1 MKAYRVNRKK
11 RKSRRM
17 EVPEMTPS
25 QQLMFLAMKEEER
38 KRTEGYNQ
46 NRQYAYVY
54 KEKE

>member
-1 MKAYRVNRKK
+1 
-11 RKSRRM
+11 M